1 MFALAV
7 SLVVGYF
14 VIQTT
19 GYLVHKAL
27 HHPLLGKIHETHDIH
42 HKRMYPPEDYL
53 APGKY
58 REVPNEA
65 QPFKYYA
72 AAAIPLVTAVF
83 LLAPLTMALA
93 LTAELLVVAW
103 ANDWLHQKFHIE
115 GFWMERYSWF
125 HELRALHWHH
135 HVDDSKNLGI
145 FSWFAD
151 SIFRTYEEVQT
162 TPTYLLP
169 KVPNLT
175 LVPFEVSVEEEAE
188 VAPVLTTEV
197 PEEELAVT

>member
-1 MFALAV
+1 MFTLAV

-42 HKRMYPPEDYL
+42 HKQMYPPDDYL

-72 AAAIPLVTAVF
+72 AAAIPLVTTVF
-83 LLAPLTMALA
+83 FLAPLTIAIA

-115 GFWMERYSWF
+115 GFWMERYTWF
-125 HELRALHWHH
+125 NELRDLHWHH

-145 FSWFAD
+145 FSWFGD
-151 SIFRTYEEVQT
+151 RLFRTYEEVQT

-169 KVPNLT
+169 KIPKLT
-175 LVPFEVSVEEEAE
+175 LVPLELPIEEEPDSALVPPAE
-188 VAPVLTTEV
+188 II
-197 PEEELAVT
+197 EELAVT

>member
-1 MFALAV
+1 MLTLAV

-27 HHPLLGKIHETHDIH
+27 HHPLLGKIHETHVIH
-42 HKRMYPPEDYL
+42 HKQMYPPEDYIDS
-53 APGKY
+53 GQY

-72 AAAIPLVTAVF
+72 AAAVPLVTAVF
-83 LLAPLTMALA
+83 LLAPLTIAIALA
-93 LTAELLVVAW
+93 AELVVIAW

-115 GFWMERYSWF
+115 GFWMERYTWF

-145 FSWFAD
+145 FSWFGD
-151 SIFRTYEEVQT
+151 RLFRTYEKVQT

-169 KVPNLT
+169 KVPKLT
-175 LVPFEVSVEEEAE
+175 LVPLEVSIKEEPDTTLAPPAE
-188 VAPVLTTEV
+188 IL
-197 PEEELAVT
+197 EELTVT